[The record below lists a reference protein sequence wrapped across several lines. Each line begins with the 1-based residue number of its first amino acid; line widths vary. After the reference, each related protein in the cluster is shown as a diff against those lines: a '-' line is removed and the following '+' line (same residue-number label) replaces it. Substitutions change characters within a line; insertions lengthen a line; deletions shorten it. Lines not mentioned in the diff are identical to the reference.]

1 MIDSRCGLHCTTCT
15 YKEPCGCGGCIETN
29 GHPFHGACPVAQC
42 CQKKAFTT
50 AENVRNCP
58 VSCYGA
64 IHAIPSRAIRRT
76 AHAWNSAEYGARKR
90 KENRNVR

>member
-42 CQKKAFTT
+42 CQEKGFTT

>member
-15 YKEPCGCGGCIETN
+15 YKEPCGCGGCIETTDTRSTE
-29 GHPFHGACPVAQC
+29 PALWRSAVR
-42 CQKKAFTT
+42 KKAFTT

>member
-29 GHPFHGACPVAQC
+29 GHRSTEPALWRSAVREKGFYHCGEC
-42 CQKKAFTT
+42 
-50 AENVRNCP
+50 RNCP

-64 IHAIPSRAIRRT
+64 IHAIEAGRYATQRT
-76 AHAWNSAEYGARKR
+76 RGTVPNMARGNE